1 MESAGRPA
9 LEPATGERGPMAGP
23 RREED
28 MSEMERL
35 WDLMQRS
42 FEGGAWHGPALRP
55 LLQDVTAEQAA
66 ARPIA
71 GARTIWETTLHLTAQ
86 EDAAR
91 RRLQGEALGTLPP
104 QESWPA
110 VSDTS
115 REAWRRARDRFEDVH
130 RSLRHAVAALP
141 DECLCAT
148 VPGRDYPMYLMLHGL
163 VQHAQYHAGQIA
175 LLQQAQGLTPA
186 G

>member
-1 MESAGRPA
+1 
-9 LEPATGERGPMAGP
+9 
-23 RREED
+23 

-42 FEGGAWHGPALRP
+42 FEGGAWHGPSLRP

-66 ARPIA
+66 ARPIP

-91 RRLQGEALGTLPP
+91 RRLEGEPRGTLANG
-104 QESWPA
+104 ESWPPMG
-110 VSDTS
+110 DTS
-115 REAWRRARDRFEDVH
+115 RAAWRRARDRFEDVH
-130 RSLRHAVAALP
+130 RRLRRAVAAVP
-141 DECLCAT
+141 EERLCTT

-163 VQHAQYHAGQIA
+163 VQHAQYHAGQIV